1 MNMSAAVSIVVGVYN
16 GERYLAGLLDSIL
29 SQTSPDWEC
38 VCVDDG
44 SIDSSCNI
52 LASYAGKDSRFKI
65 VTRQNGG
72 VGAARNTGLDA
83 SDSKYVMFADQDDML
98 LPKAVETALVA
109 IESSG
114 ADVVRFQ
121 SNRHNRVSPFVWER
135 IFKMDAIKDVRFVP
149 ITGGE
154 DTAFMWELGFM
165 DLKMLEIH
173 DELYWNRPSGVSFSR
188 SVSSRYIE
196 NVFQGF
202 QAMRDCAR
210 RHGMSRFLV
219 CAKLLPHIFWFSLS
233 VLGKHFSVRNLSA
246 VVRGLASVV
255 FSGRAVGRAVYV

>member
-135 IFKMDAIKDVRFVP
+135 IFKMDAIKDVRFAP

-173 DELYWNRPSGVSFSR
+173 DELYWNRPSEGSFSR
-188 SVSSRYIE
+188 VVSPKYIE
-196 NVFQGF
+196 NVFAGYY
-202 QAMRDCAR
+202 AMRDCGLK
-210 RHGMSRFLV
+210 HGLSKVSLFFRLFPQV
-219 CAKLLPHIFWFSLS
+219 FWFSASIL
-233 VLGKHFSVRNLSA
+233 VRHFSLINFKTLVSA
-246 VVRGLASVV
+246 LFRLALFRRKETVDV
-255 FSGRAVGRAVYV
+255 

>member
-121 SNRHNRVSPFVWER
+121 SNRHVRVSPFVWER
-135 IFKMDAIKDVRFVP
+135 IFKMDAIKGVRFLP

-154 DTAFMWELGFM
+154 DTAFMWELCLM
-165 DLKMLEIH
+165 DLKIQEIQ
-173 DELYWNRPSGVSFSR
+173 DELYWNRPSVGSYSRAVSP
-188 SVSSRYIE
+188 RYIA

-202 QAMRDCAR
+202 HAMRDSAR
-210 RHGMSRFLV
+210 NHRMSRLMT
-219 CAKLLPHIFWFSLS
+219 CAKLFPHVFCFALS
-233 VLGKHFSVRNLSA
+233 VLGKHFSLRNLRE
-246 VVRGLASVV
+246 VMIGVFRVV
-255 FSGRAVGRAVYV
+255 FNERTDNV